1 MDGFKWGL
9 DKLITSVKIV
19 FWVHGHEVAKKLLSL
34 EAEEAL
40 QQKDV
45 CICVTFVFPF
55 PEELLV
61 DYDGHKMLE
70 KVDP

>member
-9 DKLITSVKIV
+9 DKLITSVQMV
-19 FWVHGHEVAKKLLSL
+19 LRLRGHEVAKTLSL

-45 CICVTFVFPF
+45 CMCHIHAPF
-55 PEELLV
+55 L
-61 DYDGHKMLE
+61 
-70 KVDP
+70 